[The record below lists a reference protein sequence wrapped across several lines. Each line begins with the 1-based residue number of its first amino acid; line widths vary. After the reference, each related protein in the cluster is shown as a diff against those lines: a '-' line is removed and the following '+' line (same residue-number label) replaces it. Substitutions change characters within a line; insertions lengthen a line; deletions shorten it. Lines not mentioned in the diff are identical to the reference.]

1 MAEPVKVEES
11 GTEQQGRERPPGG
24 SPRGRLLF
32 AAAMLLAT
40 ALFFALSLAQSLTYP
55 WNSDTASV
63 ALQGWDLVHG
73 HLLLHGWW
81 SSDVNFYTFDAPI
94 YGLCALVL
102 GLSGTAMHVAGAFI
116 YTLVFLAGCWL
127 AKGDSRG
134 AAYWLRVAL
143 LALFLGVV
151 LFNGGLLKTLMVVPD
166 HNGTVVFVFVAYAL
180 YSRYADRRWT
190 PWVLCALLTLGQL
203 GDVSIRYVVVPTIL
217 FVWAVDLLRTR
228 RLRAPETWL
237 VLATIVSV
245 LLSSMLRAVM
255 TRMGAYYL
263 TPAHTSIAPFSQ
275 WGWHFTG
282 TWLSLYGLYGGVIHG
297 FPGTTAYRAEITVAG
312 IFALLC
318 GLLSL
323 LRVLI
328 RWTKTDAAD
337 RLLVVTILVYLA
349 AYEFSTVGKPGG
361 GGGYEFVG
369 VIAMFA
375 VLSARTISEL
385 RPLSRPVPRAAV
397 TGVAAIGAVASL
409 LSGTALFQPTVSNP
423 VLPLAAWL
431 EAHNLTYGLAGY
443 WNASPITV
451 ESGGKVAVRPVSL
464 GNDGFVAEAWGADK
478 HWYDASTHDARFV
491 IAEQAAVGA
500 MTQAQVV
507 DALGEPAKIYQV
519 DGFSI
524 LVYSYNLL
532 TKGDIP
538 AAVPSGN

>member
-1 MAEPVKVEES
+1 MAEPAKVEEPE
-11 GTEQQGRERPPGG
+11 TEQRAAQRPPRDPARAG
-24 SPRGRLLF
+24 LLF
-32 AAAMLLAT
+32 AAAMLLVT
-40 ALFFALSLAQSLTYP
+40 VLFFALSLAQSLTYP

-63 ALQGWDLVHG
+63 ALQGWDTVHG
-73 HLLLHGWW
+73 HLMLHGWW
-81 SSDVNFYTFDAPI
+81 ASDVNFYTFDAPI

-116 YTLVFLAGCWL
+116 YTLVFLSGCRL

-143 LALFLGVV
+143 VALFMAVV
-151 LFNGGLLKTLMVVPD
+151 LVNGGLLKTVMVVPD
-166 HNGTVVFVFVAYAL
+166 HNGTVVFVFVAYVL
-180 YSRYADRRWT
+180 YSRFAARRWT
-190 PWVLCALLTLGQL
+190 PWALLVLLTLGQL
-203 GDVSIRYVVVPTIL
+203 GDVSIRYVVVPAIV
-217 FVWAVDLLRTR
+217 FVWAVDLPRTR
-228 RLRAPETWL
+228 RLRTPETWL
-237 VLATIVSV
+237 VLATVASA
-245 LLSSMLRAVM
+245 LLSYVLRAVM
-255 TRMGAYYL
+255 KSMGAYYL

-282 TWLSLYGLYGGVIHG
+282 TWLSLYGLFGGLIHG
-297 FPGTTAYRAEITVAG
+297 FPGATAYRAEITFAG

-328 RWTKTDAAD
+328 RWTRADVAD

-375 VLSARTISEL
+375 VLSARTIGDL
-385 RPLSRPVPRAAV
+385 RPLGRPAPRAAV
-397 TGVAAIGAVASL
+397 TGVAALGAVASL

-423 VLPLAAWL
+423 VQPLAAWL
-431 EAHNLTYGLAGY
+431 KAHNLTYGLAGY

-451 ESGGKVAVRPVSL
+451 YSGGDVAVRPIFLRS
-464 GNDGFVAEAWGADK
+464 GGFVAEPWGADRY
-478 HWYDASTHDARFV
+478 WYDAATYDARFV
-491 IAEQAAVGA
+491 VTEQAPVGA
-500 MTQAQVV
+500 MTQAE
-507 DALGEPAKIYQV
+507 AISSFGRPARIYQV
-519 DGFSI
+519 DGYSI

-532 TKGDIP
+532 TKGYIP
-538 AAVPSGN
+538 SVPPGD